1 MTDQGKKTS
10 ITKKGILALN
20 KLKPVYPTPKTRKN
34 SSKHCI
40 INTEEEMK
48 KFQNQMC
55 APTENSLFFTKAD
68 FQIKSIL
75 GGFLENIG
83 EEDKPS
89 CAVNDKLKR
98 LFDYTQIKAEENNNE
113 NNNNLIT
120 IEKTSGT
127 ILPSSSIGFGNLLHL
142 TNYNNGFSVNN
153 TAINNHNNK
162 NNSNIHGS
170 GMPIMAGSLAFNSKK
185 AKIQSSKLL
194 AKVQPEKLLSND
206 NNNTTNNNE
215 VQLTSKSSFKF
226 KKSNFAQKSSG
237 RNLITVNDQ
246 PIHDGSYKETNHY
259 LLGSSSND
267 YLSVDYNHPK
277 VKFHN
282 SSINVHKDSTLKPP
296 SYKLSRKRKVIQSH
310 KFLKKVTIDLNGVN
324 ENKKTYDSKKK
335 SVSSFSKYFKS
346 ETKSPKKMKSS
357 KTIHKSPSLFNGLY
371 EQSSA
376 FNSEADFIKGY
387 HHANTFSK
395 KNSFKKALSLIE
407 ENANNNNTLSSPRD
421 IMNLSGLTMQNKKEL
436 NYIKSEL
443 KNKLVMKNTSEER
456 EDSEFSE
463 REDLLSMPK
472 EKERNGAK
480 DGVVWDVII
489 NANNTSN
496 ALNHTK
502 EDDSKC
508 ELFKEDGNTSSN
520 IKKSKQKSNL
530 SSVSAHNNDGSN
542 TNDVK
547 TLKHMQSEKNHKDNN
562 SKQQLFSKHTNNF
575 SIHRKLTVKGSVYDS
590 LDDEEYD
597 DQIEDTFYIDH
608 EGTFVF
614 ILDVLIF
621 IGLLI
626 SGFEIPFR
634 LAHDLDLGCRHSHF
648 LNFHTCFQT
657 LFDCILIIDLII
669 GFFKSYQTFEEERV
683 IELSR
688 ICKEYLTS
696 WFFGDLISAIPF
708 HIILRLTSEQC
719 GVFVPKYYNSGN
731 KHPRYILLLLRLFKL
746 IKVFSYNRFFD
757 AARKF
762 LMQFNHF
769 SNWFKLYSILIIF
782 GLCLHIMACLF
793 IFAGQTSY
801 FSWIQRAGLEFES
814 FWKIYLTGIYF
825 IITTVTSVGYGD
837 VTSVNRT
844 ELSIGIFLL
853 AIGSSAYSS
862 MLNFIESLIKRND
875 DKTYDYIKNCQLLE
889 KIRMTHHMSSELY
902 SKIYRLLKYRMMYE
916 KKDKNIIIDSLPLG
930 LRNRLIYEMYKPI
943 IQNFIFFKHF
953 DNKEFIVRVLLSF
966 CPILAVK
973 GDILVNE
980 GDYIQEVIFVKSGSL
995 SLEIPIKEPT
1005 PTVNNMKTN
1014 TSINNPTK
1022 NYFMLYSKTNLGV
1035 KRNTSFSS
1043 RNVTMNFD
1051 HSATVCERGNI
1062 EKKNNVIEYVKI
1074 LEIRKNEH
1082 FGDILMF
1089 LNKRS
1094 PLTVKVKTKLTELFY
1109 LEKTDAIEIA
1119 TQYPIIW
1126 RKIIKKSLFNMEQI
1140 ERLINKV
1147 IKIYKTVYESNIHN
1161 THNQIGKIQDI
1172 HHYNTKNFRLG
1183 LGSSIVNQ
1191 SNIPVNGMSVKNK
1204 KVSYLNMKSTNTI
1217 IGSSNY
1223 KPLDTKIGV
1232 TLVGEES
1239 FELRSIPS
1247 SLESSAD
1254 RNEINRGDADNDA
1267 LKYKND
1273 DDSSNFSRED
1283 NGTTTNNETGIKC
1296 FNGNK
1301 ETHSIIIEESDYKGS
1316 EDVSIKT
1323 DIKQNIRREE
1333 SNSIMNEE
1341 SIAGFSSTI
1350 KGGVAG
1356 SFISGGLVS
1365 HSKNFL
1371 SKTKGLV
1378 SLAKAEKSGSFN
1390 DTRYTIKTNLESK
1403 HMIDGNSNN
1412 NINNNV
1418 SNCNEDC
1425 SVQGNQNSKLGCT
1438 NHTEKIN
1445 VNSLSPPF
1453 TYSEI
1458 NEEFYPNELNED
1470 KEPLFKINQTSL
1482 DKEKGVVGNLWLT
1495 NETSEKSNLLRDSN
1509 GKRDSYDYGDFKTRK
1524 MSNNEFDE
1532 YILKSGSPVHNYLNL
1547 SHNLKQDFLSS
1558 RPRPSFNDLSVC
1570 STTISM
1576 SFSSL
1581 YSNLNELSNFSYAS
1595 NEPLQ
1600 QRVKNII
1607 FSDNTNILADSTRNL
1622 PQEFESPKHNRNN
1635 TGTSMIAQISKNA
1648 GSNLFHHPIGQRT
1661 SSNSG
1666 FGAYLLTNNNSN
1678 ANNPYCGGSSPFAHI
1693 KKSRSITAED
1703 YEGFNFMM
1711 DRRNTNH
1718 VGGKNMQRK
1727 RSSVLQNQYR
1737 TKEMFGNLQSST
1749 SCGRIKAAPTIT
1761 SKKLDLLDLIS
1772 KNISNNNIALNNP
1785 TLFYAD
1791 YFQKVMDNENT
1802 LKSEQNLYQR
1812 LLNTEK
1818 ILKDIE
1824 KNNDRGNTSFS
1835 RDGSRKNSRIGSSK
1849 YGSRISNNIKNTKLS
1864 NLIPD
1869 ELKED
1874 KT

>member
-10 ITKKGILALN
+10 VTKRGLLALN
-20 KLKPVYPTPKTRKN
+20 KLKPVYPTPKPRKN

-48 KFQNQMC
+48 KFQNQMG
-55 APTENSLFFTKAD
+55 APTENTLFFTKAD

-98 LFDYTQIKAEENNNE
+98 LFDNTQIKAEDNNNE
-113 NNNNLIT
+113 NNNNLIA

-127 ILPSSSIGFGNLLHL
+127 ILPSSSTGFNNLLQL

-153 TAINNHNNK
+153 TAINNHNSN

-170 GMPIMAGSLAFNSKK
+170 GMPIIAGALAFNSKR

-206 NNNTTNNNE
+206 NNNNNIIAHSND
-215 VQLTSKSSFKF
+215 VQLSSKSSFKF
-226 KKSNFAQKSSG
+226 KKSNFAQRSSG
-237 RNLITVNDQ
+237 RNLINDNEQ
-246 PIHDGSYKETNHY
+246 QVHDYKETNTNHN
-259 LLGSSSND
+259 LLGSSLND
-267 YLSVDYNHPK
+267 YVDGTTK

-282 SSINVHKDSTLKPP
+282 SSINVHKDSSLKPP
-296 SYKLSRKRKVIQSH
+296 SFKLSKKKAIQSH
-310 KFLKKVTIDLNGVN
+310 KFLKKVTIDLNSVN
-324 ENKKTYDSKKK
+324 ENSKKR
-335 SVSSFSKYFKS
+335 SVSSFKKFFKS

-357 KTIHKSPSLFNGLY
+357 KTIHKSPSLFNCLY
-371 EQSSA
+371 EQSST
-376 FNSEADFIKGY
+376 FNSESDHVKGY

-395 KNSFKKALSLIE
+395 KNSLKKALSLIE
-407 ENANNNNTLSSPRD
+407 ENANNNTLSSPRD
-421 IMNLSGLTMQNKKEL
+421 IMNISGLTMQNKKEL
-436 NYIKSEL
+436 NYLKTEL
-443 KNKLVMKNTSEER
+443 KNKLVMKNTSEEG
-456 EDSEFSE
+456 EDSEFTE
-463 REDLLSMPK
+463 REDLLSKPK
-472 EKERNGAK
+472 EKDRNGCAK
-480 DGVVWDVII
+480 DGVGWDANM
-489 NANNTSN
+489 NACNTNNVLNNT
-496 ALNHTK
+496 K
-502 EDDSKC
+502 EEDSKS
-508 ELFKEDGNTSSN
+508 ELFKEDGNVSN
-520 IKKSKQKSNL
+520 HNKKTKHKTTLSNA
-530 SSVSAHNNDGSN
+530 SAH
-542 TNDVK
+542 TNI
-547 TLKHMQSEKNHKDNN
+547 TLKHAQLEKTLTDND
-562 SKQQLFSKHTNNF
+562 SKQQSLSKHTNNF
-575 SIHRKLTVKGSVYDS
+575 PMHRKLTVKGCVYDS
-590 LDDEEYD
+590 LDDEEYE

-614 ILDVLIF
+614 ILDVFIF

-634 LAHDLDLGCRHSHF
+634 LAHDLDLGCRNSHF
-648 LNFHTCFQT
+648 LNFHTCYQT

-669 GFFKSYQTFEEERV
+669 GFFKSYQTFEEERI

-688 ICKEYLTS
+688 ISKEYLTS
-696 WFFGDLISAIPF
+696 WFFGDLVSAIPF
-708 HIILRLTSEQC
+708 HIILRIGSEQC

-757 AARKF
+757 SARKF

-769 SNWFKLYSILIIF
+769 SNWFKLYSILVIF

-844 ELSIGIFLL
+844 ELGIGIFLL

-875 DKTYDYIKNCQLLE
+875 DQTYDYIKNCQLLE

-902 SKIYRLLKYRMMYE
+902 GKIYRLLKYRLMYE

-995 SLEIPIKEPT
+995 SLEIPITEPGT
-1005 PTVNNMKTN
+1005 IVNNMKTN
-1014 TSINNPTK
+1014 TSIGPTK

-1035 KRNTSFSS
+1035 RRNTSFSS
-1043 RNVTMNFD
+1043 RNLTTNFD
-1051 HSATVCERGNI
+1051 PSGNVCERCNN

-1147 IKIYKTVYESNIHN
+1147 IKIYKTVYESNIN
-1161 THNQIGKIQDI
+1161 NIHNQIGKIHDI
-1172 HHYNTKNFRLG
+1172 HHYNKKNFRLG
-1183 LGSSIVNQ
+1183 LTSSNINQ
-1191 SNIPVNGMSVKNK
+1191 SNVPINSTLIKNK
-1204 KVSYLNMKSTNTI
+1204 KVSYLNMKNTNTMI
-1217 IGSSNY
+1217 STNY

-1247 SLESSAD
+1247 SLKSSSE
-1254 RNEINRGDADNDA
+1254 RNEMGDKGDGDNEA
-1267 LKYKND
+1267 QKYKND
-1273 DDSSNFSRED
+1273 DDSSNFSKED
-1283 NGTTTNNETGIKC
+1283 NDVNTNNDIGMKC

-1301 ETHSIIIEESDYKGS
+1301 ETPSVIIEESDYKGS
-1316 EDVSIKT
+1316 EDISFKT
-1323 DIKQNIRREE
+1323 EMKTSSQNFRKDE
-1333 SNSIMNEE
+1333 SNSLMIDDG

-1356 SFISGGLVS
+1356 SLISGGLVN

-1378 SLAKAEKSGSFN
+1378 SLSKTDKSGSFN
-1390 DTRYTIKTNLESK
+1390 DSRYTIKTNIESK
-1403 HMIDGNSNN
+1403 HIIESNN
-1412 NINNNV
+1412 NIINNNG
-1418 SNCNEDC
+1418 SNCNEDNTC
-1425 SVQGNQNSKLGCT
+1425 SVQGNLNSKLGCT
-1438 NHTEKIN
+1438 TYTEKKN
-1445 VNSLSPPF
+1445 VNSFSPPF

-1495 NETSEKSNLLRDSN
+1495 NETSEKSNLLQRSN
-1509 GKRDSYDYGDFKTRK
+1509 SKRDSCEYCDFKTRK
-1524 MSNNEFDE
+1524 ISNNDFDE
-1532 YILKSGSPVHNYLNL
+1532 LILKSGSPDHNYLNL
-1547 SHNLKQDFLSS
+1547 SNNLKQDSPLLK
-1558 RPRPSFNDLSVC
+1558 PRPSFNDLSVC
-1570 STTISM
+1570 STTINV

-1581 YSNLNELSNFSYAS
+1581 YSNLNELSNYSYAS

-1622 PQEFESPKHNRNN
+1622 PQEFESPMLNRNN
-1635 TGTSMIAQISKNA
+1635 NGASMIASISKQTT
-1648 GSNLFHHPIGQRT
+1648 SNMFHHPNAQHT

-1666 FGAYLLTNNNSN
+1666 FGAYNLLTNNNSN
-1678 ANNPYCGGSSPFAHI
+1678 MNNPNYCGGSSPFARI
-1693 KKSRSITAED
+1693 KKCRSINTED
-1703 YEGFNFMM
+1703 YEGFNFLM
-1711 DRRNTNH
+1711 DRRNSNF
-1718 VGGKNMQRK
+1718 VGRKNVQRK
-1727 RSSVLQNQYR
+1727 RSSILHNKYR

-1749 SCGRIKAAPTIT
+1749 SCGKIKAAPTIT

-1802 LKSEQNLYQR
+1802 MKTEQNLYQR

-1818 ILKDIE
+1818 ILNDIE
-1824 KNNDRGNTSFS
+1824 KNNDKGNTSFS
-1835 RDGSRKNSRIGSSK
+1835 RDGSRKNSRLGSSK
-1849 YGSRISNNIKNTKLS
+1849 HGSRISNNIKNTKLS
-1864 NLIPD
+1864 NLLTD
-1869 ELKED
+1869 SFKDD

>member
-10 ITKKGILALN
+10 VTKKGLLALN
-20 KLKPVYPTPKTRKN
+20 KLKPVYPKPRKN

-40 INTEEEMK
+40 IDTEEEMK

-55 APTENSLFFTKAD
+55 APTENTLFFTKAD

-98 LFDYTQIKAEENNNE
+98 LFDHTQIKVEENNND
-113 NNNNLIT
+113 NNNTNNLHG
-120 IEKTSGT
+120 EKTSGT
-127 ILPSSSIGFGNLLHL
+127 ILPSSSIGFNNLLKL
-142 TNYNNGFSVNN
+142 TNYNNGFAVNN
-153 TAINNHNNK
+153 TAINNHNSC
-162 NNSNIHGS
+162 NNINVYGS
-170 GMPIMAGSLAFNSKK
+170 GLPMMAGSLAFNSKK

-206 NNNTTNNNE
+206 NIPTTNSNDAQ
-215 VQLTSKSSFKF
+215 VQIASKSSVKF
-226 KKSNFAQKSSG
+226 KKSNFAQKLSG
-237 RNLITVNDQ
+237 KNEQQTFEE
-246 PIHDGSYKETNHY
+246 PYKETNHN
-259 LLGSSSND
+259 LLGSSSNEQ
-267 YLSVDYNHPK
+267 LSADNNNYNNNITK

-282 SSINVHKDSTLKPP
+282 SSINVHKDSSLKSP
-296 SYKLSRKRKVIQSH
+296 SLKSSKKKAIQSH
-310 KFLKKVTIDLNGVN
+310 KFLKKVIIDLDRVN
-324 ENKKTYDSKKK
+324 DNKKTYDSKKK
-335 SVSSFSKYFKS
+335 SVSSFNKFFKS
-346 ETKSPKKMKSS
+346 EPKSPKKMRSS
-357 KTIHKSPSLFNGLY
+357 KTIHKSSSLLNCLY

-376 FNSEADFIKGY
+376 FNSESDFMKVFQ
-387 HHANTFSK
+387 HANTFSK
-395 KNSFKKALSLIE
+395 KHSIKKALSLVE
-407 ENANNNNTLSSPRD
+407 ERANNTTLSSPRD
-421 IMNLSGLTMQNKKEL
+421 IMNISGLTMQNKKEL
-436 NYIKSEL
+436 NYLKTEL
-443 KNKLVMKNTSEER
+443 KNKLVMKNTSEDEG
-456 EDSEFSE
+456 DSERSE
-463 REDLLSMPK
+463 REHLLD
-472 EKERNGAK
+472 EKEGNACAK
-480 DGVVWDVII
+480 DSAAWDSNV
-489 NANNTSN
+489 NTSKTN
-496 ALNHTK
+496 NVLNNTK
-502 EDDSKC
+502 EDDSKS
-508 ELFKEDGNTSSN
+508 ELFKEEANASN
-520 IKKSKQKSNL
+520 NNKKTKQKTTVSNASARTNNG
-530 SSVSAHNNDGSN
+530 SSVKDAKQTQSEDNHKELYSTR
-542 TNDVK
+542 TND
-547 TLKHMQSEKNHKDNN
+547 
-562 SKQQLFSKHTNNF
+562 FSD
-575 SIHRKLTVKGSVYDS
+575 HRKLTIKSCVYDS

-608 EGTFVF
+608 EGTFVL
-614 ILDVLIF
+614 ILDVFIF
-621 IGLLI
+621 IGILI
-626 SGFEIPFR
+626 SGFEVPFR

-648 LNFHTCFQT
+648 LNFHTFFQT
-657 LFDCILIIDLII
+657 IFDCILIIDLII

-683 IELSR
+683 VDLSR
-688 ICKEYLTS
+688 ISKEYLTS

-708 HIILRLTSEQC
+708 HILLRLSSEQC

-746 IKVFSYNRFFD
+746 FKAFSYNRFFD
-757 AARKF
+757 LSRKF

-966 CPILAVK
+966 CPILAIK

-995 SLEIPIKEPT
+995 SLEIPITEPAT
-1005 PTVNNMKTN
+1005 AVNNMKTN
-1014 TSINNPTK
+1014 TSINATK

-1035 KRNTSFSS
+1035 RRNTSISS
-1043 RNVTMNFD
+1043 RNLTMNFD
-1051 HSATVCERGNI
+1051 PSGTVCERGGNI
-1062 EKKNNVIEYVKI
+1062 EKKVNVIEYVKI

-1147 IKIYKTVYESNIHN
+1147 IKIYKTAYETNMHN
-1161 THNQIGKIQDI
+1161 TNGGKMYDI
-1172 HHYNTKNFRLG
+1172 HHFNNKNTRLG
-1183 LGSSIVNQ
+1183 LNSTIINQ
-1191 SNIPVNGMSVKNK
+1191 SNIYANSTMIKNK
-1204 KVSYLNMKSTNTI
+1204 KFS
-1217 IGSSNY
+1217 SSNVKNTNIMIGGTGY

-1239 FELRSIPS
+1239 VELRSIPS
-1247 SLESSAD
+1247 SLESSVEQ
-1254 RNEINRGDADNDA
+1254 NKMSERGSDDKCKA
-1267 LKYKND
+1267 D
-1273 DDSSNFSRED
+1273 DDSSNFSTED
-1283 NGTTTNNETGIKC
+1283 NGTAAKNGAGKKC
-1296 FNGNK
+1296 FNVNK
-1301 ETHSIIIEESDYKGS
+1301 DAQSVIMEESEYKGS
-1316 EDVSIKT
+1316 EDVSFKT
-1323 DIKQNIRREE
+1323 DMKMLSQNIRKED
-1333 SNSIMNEE
+1333 SNSMAIDDE
-1341 SIAGFSSTI
+1341 SIVGFSSTI

-1356 SFISGGLVS
+1356 SLISGSLPN
-1365 HSKNFL
+1365 HSKNFF
-1371 SKTKGLV
+1371 SKTKGLI
-1378 SLAKAEKSGSFN
+1378 SLLKTDKSGSLNLN
-1390 DTRYTIKTNLESK
+1390 DTRNTIKTNIESK
-1403 HMIDGNSNN
+1403 QIIDSSYV
-1412 NINNNV
+1412 INNNG
-1418 SNCNEDC
+1418 SNCNVDNSC
-1425 SVQGNQNSKLGCT
+1425 SVQGNST
-1438 NHTEKIN
+1438 NKPQCSNTEKPN
-1445 VNSLSPPF
+1445 VNLFPLPF

-1470 KEPLFKINQTSL
+1470 NEPLFKIQQTSL

-1495 NETSEKSNLLRDSN
+1495 NETSEKSNILEHSN
-1509 GKRDSYDYGDFKTRK
+1509 GRKDSCEYCDFKTRK
-1524 MSNNEFDE
+1524 MSNNEVDE
-1532 YILKSGSPVHNYLNL
+1532 LILKSGSPVHNYLNL
-1547 SHNLKQDFLSS
+1547 SNNLKQDSPLSK
-1558 RPRPSFNDLSVC
+1558 PHPSFNDLSVC
-1570 STTISM
+1570 STTINV

-1581 YSNLNELSNFSYAS
+1581 YSNLNELSNYSYAS

-1600 QRVKNII
+1600 QKVKNII

-1622 PQEFESPKHNRNN
+1622 HQEFESPIFSRNN
-1635 TGTSMIAQISKNA
+1635 NGATAV
-1648 GSNLFHHPIGQRT
+1648 GSSSRQHIFHHPSKRT
-1661 SSNSG
+1661 SANTG
-1666 FGAYLLTNNNSN
+1666 FGAYNLLTSNNSN
-1678 ANNPYCGGSSPFAHI
+1678 TNNQNHCGGSSSPFARI
-1693 KKSRSITAED
+1693 KKSRSINTED
-1703 YEGFNFMM
+1703 HEAFNFLM
-1711 DRRNTNH
+1711 DRRNSNF
-1718 VGGKNMQRK
+1718 VGKKGVQRK
-1727 RSSVLQNQYR
+1727 RSSLLGQYK
-1737 TKEMFGNLQSST
+1737 TKEMFGNIQSST
-1749 SCGRIKAAPTIT
+1749 SCGKIKAFPTSA
-1761 SKKLDLLDLIS
+1761 SKKPDLLDLIS

-1802 LKSEQNLYQR
+1802 MKTEQNLYQR

-1824 KNNDRGNTSFS
+1824 KSNDKGNTSFS
-1835 RDGSRKNSRIGSSK
+1835 RDESRKNSRLGSSK
-1849 YGSRISNNIKNTKLS
+1849 NGSRISNNIKNTKLS
-1864 NLIPD
+1864 TLLMD
-1869 ELKED
+1869 ELKDD
-1874 KT
+1874 K